1 MKKLFGSFGAGLL
14 VALAA
19 AFLLTKN
26 RRAASDRV
34 AHRGSADEVLPD
46 TEAERIA
53 EAMRDGFV
61 PGKINTGQPSP
72 ELLDLNACSIQDLL
86 NIGGLE
92 EDWASRIVESRPYR
106 NKMDLLSRMVVPI
119 DVFNAISE
127 RVSIAK
133 PDEGVKIA

>member
-1 MKKLFGSFGAGLL
+1 MKKSLGSFGAGLL

-26 RRAASDRV
+26 RRATSDRG
-34 AHRGSADEVLPD
+34 AQRRTPNETIPD
-46 TEAERIA
+46 AERIA
-53 EAMRDGFV
+53 EAMRDDFV

-72 ELLDLNACSIQDLL
+72 EMLDLNTCSVQDLL
-86 NIGGLE
+86 NIGGFE

-119 DVFNAISE
+119 DVFNVISE